1 MKYKL
6 GESRGYNTLNKR
18 HILLVA
24 LMAVIAVLFIA
35 HARPAAADFT
45 GKPNLIL
52 INSANWE
59 DVYSGM
65 MYSRLEGIPAS
76 FLVSTRDSTI
86 ILFSYNPTDTK
97 NILALSSTKN
107 PYVVGYKNIIESR
120 GFNTN
125 EDKLDNFNFQLA
137 QQLKDVHNFIIISSA
152 YGYDAISVA
161 PYASITHAYVLFADR
176 TNIAKID
183 NYLQQQGVKNLTIY
197 GNVDRQVTK
206 ALQKYNPT
214 IIDKGDRYD
223 NNLAIVQKYL
233 NIKPTKQVIL
243 NNGEFIENQLISGDD
258 PVVFIGTLNV
268 PSQVQTFIENHNIQV
283 GILIGNELIG
293 TATTIRRQ
301 LGINV
306 FVKFAQS
313 ARVPGGTISQVE
325 DLQRF
330 PLPTYTLRLEITG
343 VTYNELSKTL
353 EVTYHNPI
361 PQSVYVK
368 STITVRGNN
377 GTVETVRGDDS
388 PLYIEGGT
396 YRTVPYYDV
405 NNLDPNSTAEVYA
418 LFGESQ
424 DSLELSL
431 RQTLNIQTV
440 SIKDDSQISL
450 ESFYYDKTGKAF
462 YVVVK
467 NNGKVD
473 TYVQLQAPN
482 VIIKGL
488 PVTLGSDTLLLKAGH
503 REKIRIP
510 SGQFSTDDV
519 ADNPT
524 VKILAYYGERRES
537 MINTQEKDFPLV
549 IRQTPYLLYGIIVAV
564 LLMLLLVFFVGKKCK
579 SCGERNMI
587 TAKHCKRCGREI

>member
-1 MKYKL
+1 MK
-6 GESRGYNTLNKR
+6 SRLFTITALAAVFA
-18 HILLVA
+18 LL
-24 LMAVIAVLFIA
+24 IIW
-35 HARPAAADFT
+35 HASPVKADFT
-45 GKPNLIL
+45 GKPDQII
-52 INSANWE
+52 INSANWQ

-65 MYSRLEGIPAS
+65 MYGRLEGIPAS
-76 FLVSTRDSTI
+76 FLVSTRHSTI
-86 ILFSYNPTDTK
+86 ILFSYNPSDTK

-120 GFNTN
+120 GFNAN
-125 EDKLDNFNFQLA
+125 EQKLDDFNLQLA
-137 QQLKDVHNFIIISSA
+137 EQLNNVHNFVIVSSA

-161 PYASITHAYVLFADR
+161 PYASLTHAYVLFADR
-176 TNIAKID
+176 TNIARID
-183 NYLQQQGVKNLTIY
+183 SYLQSAGVDNLTIY
-197 GNVDRQVTK
+197 GNVDRQVTQ

-214 IIDKGDRYD
+214 VINKGDRYD

-233 NIKPTKQVIL
+233 DIKPTKQVIL
-243 NNGEFIENQLISGDD
+243 NNGEFIEKQLISGDD

-268 PSQVQTFIENHNIQV
+268 PSQVQSFIKSHNIQV

-313 ARVPGGTISQVE
+313 ARIPGGTISQVE
-325 DLQRF
+325 DLDRF
-330 PLPTYTLRLEITG
+330 PLPTYTLRLQIAG

-353 EVTYHNPI
+353 EVTYQDPV
-361 PQSVYVK
+361 PQSEYIK
-368 STITVRGNN
+368 STITVRAPN
-377 GTVETVRGDDS
+377 GTVELVRGDNS
-388 PLYIEGGT
+388 PIYMQGGT
-396 YRTVPYYDV
+396 YRTVPYYDIS
-405 NNLDPNSTAEVYA
+405 NIADNSTAEVYT

-431 RQTLNIQTV
+431 RQTVNIQKV
-440 SIKDDSQISL
+440 NIKDDSTIAL
-450 ESFYYDKTGKAF
+450 ESFYFDKTRGAF
-462 YVVVK
+462 YVTVK

-473 TYVQLQAPN
+473 TYVQLQAPS

-488 PVTLGSDTLLLKAGH
+488 PVTLGSDTVMLKPGQ

-510 SGQFSTDDV
+510 GGEFSTADV

-537 MINTQEKDFPLV
+537 MINTKEKTFDLTL
-549 IRQTPYLLYGIIVAV
+549 RQTPYLLYAIIIAV
-564 LLMLLLVFFVGKKCK
+564 ILILLLVLFVGKKCNA
-579 SCGERNMI
+579 CGERNMI
-587 TAKHCKRCGREI
+587 TSKYCKRCGREI